1 MSQLS
6 VKRPTKNKRTSTL
19 DDLKAEIQG
28 DTNEPKK
35 RINVDVPESF
45 HLEAFIYAKKTK
57 TNLTGLVTKAL
68 REYMSKHPLQQ

>member
-6 VKRPTKNKRTSTL
+6 VKRPTRSKGTSTL

-28 DTNEPKK
+28 NKTEPKK

-45 HLEAFIYAKKTK
+45 HLEAFIYAKKNK
-57 TNLTGLVTKAL
+57 MNLTDLVIKSIN
-68 REYMSKHPLQQ
+68 EYMSKHTIE